1 MLATSNLIVDC
12 VPFKIEGKVIT
23 EDRNGI
29 KVLKLKSLVQRADFL
44 NENGRYYPT
53 EVITEAV
60 HELQSNINMRSVLG
74 ELTHPDDAVI
84 HIDNACVL
92 LSKLWMEN
100 KKVYGEF
107 EVLEKM
113 PKGSMLK
120 SLIEQNVSLFISS
133 RGVGD
138 METCIK
144 EGNEYDKVLP
154 GFKFVT
160 FDVVIDPSVKGTKL
174 SISESKAKNK
184 KVVFE
189 QKLLDT
195 LKKTLI

>member
-1 MLATSNLIVDC
+1 MYLMYLVFIQDTTMRWNFFANRYEEKYEPNSGRMCYTYKIFDNSDYRAELA
-12 VPFKIEGKVIT
+12 
-23 EDRNGI
+23 
-29 KVLKLKSLVQRADFL
+29 
-44 NENGRYYPT
+44 

-60 HELQSNINMRSVLG
+60 HELQSNINMRSVLS
-74 ELTHPDDAVI
+74 ELSHPDDAVI
-84 HIDNACVL
+84 HIENACAI
-92 LSKLWMEN
+92 LSKLWIEN

-195 LKKTLI
+195 LKKTLV